1 MSGILSIE
9 SARGAVTAATVSLT
23 DLAQSIFAV
32 GNTELGPFFR
42 ELDDLGRQVEAARV
56 GLLAEALG
64 RGVVAQSECPS
75 VTGWVIQ
82 WAPSLRGGGAGRL
95 VTVAQATRVVRN
107 AALAAAV
114 LGARVGVVNASVVLA
129 EMDKL
134 RPRIRDE
141 ALDAVLDGFVAIA
154 TEHGPREIRGLRDAL
169 IATYGKEEEFQD
181 RHDRLKHGVS
191 LSQPLDDDGMAVYR
205 LRLDP
210 EGSQV
215 LEAMLGPL
223 SAPRPTPA
231 CSDLR
236 SSDQRRGDALV
247 EICRRAAA
255 AGGGAPATTKAQLFV
270 TIDLTDLQTR
280 TRTGTGAGTRSGTGT
295 GTWAGTG
302 TGTGTGTRAGT
313 WARAGAWAPTGTKT
327 RAGTTMTGQL
337 LAPETIRR
345 IACDATIIPVVLG
358 TDSEV
363 LDLGR
368 AKRLFTPGI
377 LHAMWLRDKGCT
389 IPGCGAPPFWADAH
403 HIVHWADGGPTA
415 LTNAALLCGRHH
427 TIAHQRGWTATAT
440 TSEVTWHL

>member
-1 MSGILSIE
+1 MQGTLSIE
-9 SARGAVTAATVSLT
+9 AARTAVTAATASLSG
-23 DLAQSIFAV
+23 LAGSMFAV

-42 ELDDLGRQVEAARV
+42 EIDDMMRAGEATRV
-56 GLLAEALG
+56 AILAEAMG
-64 RGVVAQSECPS
+64 RGVVAESDCPS
-75 VTGWVIQ
+75 VTSWVIQ
-82 WAPSLRGGGAGRL
+82 WAPSYRAGGAARL
-95 VTVAQATRVVRN
+95 AAVAQATRVVRN

-114 LGARVGVVNASVVLA
+114 LGARVGVMNASVVLA

-141 ALDAVLDGFVAIA
+141 AVETVLDGFIQIA
-154 TEHGPREIRGLRDAL
+154 TDHGPREIRALRDTL
-169 IATYGKEEEFQD
+169 IATYGGQEEFQA
-181 RHDRLKHGVS
+181 RHDQLKHGVS
-191 LSQPLDDDGMAVYR
+191 LSQPFDDDGMAQYR

-215 LEAMLGPL
+215 LEAILGPL

-231 CSDLR
+231 CADLR

-255 AGGGAPATTKAQLFV
+255 AGGAAPTTTKAQLFV
-270 TIDLTDLQTR
+270 TVDLVDLQTP
-280 TRTGTGAGTRSGTGT
+280 TGAMTGTGAR
-295 GTWAGTG
+295 
-302 TGTGTGTRAGT
+302 
-313 WARAGAWAPTGTKT
+313 ARAGAGA
-327 RAGTTMTGQL
+327 TMLTGQL

-358 TDSEV
+358 SDSEV
-363 LDLGR
+363 LDVGR
-368 AKRLFTPGI
+368 ARRLFTPG
-377 LHAMWLRDKGCT
+377 LLRAMWLRDKGCT

-403 HIVHWADGGPTA
+403 HLIHWVDGGPTS
-415 LTNAALLCGRHH
+415 LTNGALLCGRHH